1 MASSDLLEMLPTH
14 TNTLFLP
21 CSAWRH
27 CSFELRSAIGKAF
40 PIETRNVVKSMK
52 VDMTDQQIRE
62 KYCREDCVSVV
73 NADLLDLVD
82 KEKIRH
88 LRGDVQRVV
97 FNLGFRRSS
106 SIERELNVFLSE
118 RVVDAVGEV
127 ATNKPPRRQRI
138 RRKRLLNDDL
148 ILTADEVNQ
157 SVRTTAKTLD
167 EIVSIVRNVPSE
179 LTVLEDEVVFLI
191 EESLM
196 LLPDHMLAGS
206 ADQQKI
212 ITSVVS
218 AGLTTQH
225 DDGINWNYVYENA
238 SQQLKQVLEKK
249 GIKRRPL
256 QRIIRYHEA
265 EVRIAFERRR
275 VEICKLL
282 ILDGYRRDQTRACL
296 PSNDLLKQVGLL
308 NVMKVRLKYRLRSY
322 GSSEQAT
329 KKDLRAVCNTRKKK
343 QRINPKK
350 KLIALDFTKVDPK
363 RHSVLNDTERE
374 LCFLREEFEVE
385 YEHSCFD
392 WDYIEKRSSRQLR
405 QIMSEKEVTPLR
417 ANPSIAGVSKLKKLA
432 RLDSVEIC
440 QAFTDLRQDIQY
452 ALLMGFKRDLRSNRL
467 PNLPP
472 APVRRCASRGT
483 NVVDVESPCGGA
495 PSFDGIDV
503 SWQTNLLRGEWK
515 LDRDLHS
522 AVTKHQH
529 PLLPSVIAGVCVD
542 GERNGIHDCVDGR
555 SCQQTEIES
564 IGNST
569 DDATNAVSIATGSD
583 EGYAEAAEK

>member
-1 MASSDLLEMLPTH
+1 
-14 TNTLFLP
+14 
-21 CSAWRH
+21 
-27 CSFELRSAIGKAF
+27 
-40 PIETRNVVKSMK
+40 MK
-52 VDMTDQQIRE
+52 VDMTDQEIRE

-73 NADLLDLVD
+73 NADLLHLVD

-167 EIVSIVRNVPSE
+167 EIISIARNVPSE
-179 LTVLEDEVVFLI
+179 LSDLEDEVAFLI

-212 ITSVVS
+212 ITSVIS

-225 DDGINWNYVYENA
+225 DDDINWNYVCEHA
-238 SQQLKQVLEKK
+238 SQQLKEVLENK

-265 EVRIAFERRR
+265 EVRVAFERRR

-282 ILDGYRRDQTRACL
+282 ILDGYRREQTRAYL

-308 NVMKVRLKYRLRSY
+308 NVMKVRLKYRLRSC

-329 KKDLRAVCNTRKKK
+329 KKDLRAACNTRKKK
-343 QRINPKK
+343 KQRIHPKK

-363 RHSVLNDTERE
+363 RHSVLNDTEKE

-405 QIMSEKEVTPLR
+405 EIMSEKEVTPLH
-417 ANPSIAGVSKLKKLA
+417 ANPSIAGVSKLKKLV
-432 RLDSVEIC
+432 RLDSVEIFR
-440 QAFTDLRQDIQY
+440 AFTGLRQDIRY
-452 ALLMGFKRDLRSNRL
+452 ALMMGFKRDMRSNHL

-503 SWQTNLLRGEWK
+503 SWQTSLLRGEWK
-515 LDRDLHS
+515 LDRDLHIG
-522 AVTKHQH
+522 VTNHHH
-529 PLLPSVIAGVCVD
+529 PLLPSVIAAVFELTGEKNGV
-542 GERNGIHDCVDGR
+542 HDCGDG
-555 SCQQTEIES
+555 SSQQTEIES
-564 IGNST
+564 FQGSIT
-569 DDATNAVSIATGSD
+569 DNEPNEVSIATCSD
-583 EGYAEAAEK
+583 EGCDATSTQLKA

>member
-1 MASSDLLEMLPTH
+1 
-14 TNTLFLP
+14 
-21 CSAWRH
+21 
-27 CSFELRSAIGKAF
+27 
-40 PIETRNVVKSMK
+40 MK
-52 VDMTDQQIRE
+52 VDMTDQEIRE
-62 KYCREDCVSVV
+62 KYYRENSVTVV

-82 KEKIRH
+82 KDKIRH

-167 EIVSIVRNVPSE
+167 EIVSIARNVPSE
-179 LTVLEDEVVFLI
+179 LSVLEDEVVFLI
-191 EESLM
+191 EESLL
-196 LLPDHMLAGS
+196 LLPDHMLVGS
-206 ADQQKI
+206 SDNIPQKI

-218 AGLTTQH
+218 AGLTTTYN
-225 DDGINWNYVYENA
+225 DDINWNYVYENA

-265 EVRIAFERRR
+265 EVRVAFERRR

-282 ILDGYRRDQTRACL
+282 ILDGYRREQTRAYL

-308 NVMKVRLKYRLRSY
+308 NVMKVRLKYRLRSCE
-322 GSSEQAT
+322 SSEQAT
-329 KKDLRAVCNTRKKK
+329 KKDLRAARNTRKKK
-343 QRINPKK
+343 QRIHPKK

-363 RHSVLNDTERE
+363 RHSVLTDNEKE

-417 ANPSIAGVSKLKKLA
+417 ANPSIAGVSKLKKLV
-432 RLDSVEIC
+432 RLDSVEIFR
-440 QAFTDLRQDIQY
+440 AFTDLRQDIRY
-452 ALLMGFKRDLRSNRL
+452 ALHMGFKRNLQSNHL

-472 APVRRCASRGT
+472 APKRRCASRGT
-483 NVVDVESPCGGA
+483 NVVDVESSCGGA

-503 SWQTNLLRGEWK
+503 SWQTNLLCGEWK
-515 LDRDLHS
+515 LGRELHS
-522 AVTKHQH
+522 GATIHQQ
-529 PLLPSVIAGVCVD
+529 PLLPSAIAAVFELMGEKKGV
-542 GERNGIHDCVDGR
+542 HDCGDG
-555 SCQQTEIES
+555 SSHQTEIER
-564 IGNST
+564 ST
-569 DDATNAVSIATGSD
+569 N
-583 EGYAEAAEK
+583 Y